1 MTEPQG
7 RYSTD
12 IKCPDCQTVLAKR
25 DAEGVVY
32 MGAVPVVATLAI
44 CPECHH
50 TVSISQIASNGSLEF
65 SSEAIEEIVK
75 TLSLITGN
83 GGFGTLI
90 VKFQKMRARWVGL
103 GKTLRDCQ

>member
-65 SSEAIEEIVK
+65 PRRRLRK
-75 TLSLITGN
+75 SL
-83 GGFGTLI
+83 
-90 VKFQKMRARWVGL
+90 KR
-103 GKTLRDCQ
+103 